1 MTPKE
6 RIASAM
12 DAFQVALAGLP
23 EERIDEPGVCGAWSI
38 KDLVHHVA
46 YWENNEAE
54 ELEGLLRGEGRPERD
69 EGEWWLAVNDAVAPT
84 WKGRSYQDA
93 RRELT
98 DAHTRLIRAFDGFE
112 PGDQPEVGADT
123 WEHFDE
129 HRADI
134 ERWKIENGFS

>member
-1 MTPKE
+1 MSPKE
-6 RIASAM
+6 KIAEEM

-23 EERIDEPGVCGAWSI
+23 EERIDEPGACGEWSV

-46 YWENNEAE
+46 YWENNEAVE
-54 ELEGLLRGEGRPERD
+54 VEGLLRGEPRPVHG

-84 WKGRSYQDA
+84 WNFRTYQDA

-98 DAHTRLIRAFDGFE
+98 EAHTRLVGALDGFK
-112 PGDQPEVGADT
+112 PGDEPDAGADT
-123 WEHFDE
+123 WEHLDE

-134 ERWKIENGFS
+134 ERWKAESGIA